1 MQTQP
6 HPAAGRSRCRGAVLP
21 PLKSTRLP
29 NPSRKRIR
37 TLHHSLRTEEAYVYW
52 CRAFIRFHRLRHPAE
67 MGGPEVG
74 AFLTWL
80 AGERGVA
87 VSTHRQA

>member
-1 MQTQP
+1 MHAQP
-6 HPAAGRSRCRGAVLP
+6 HPVAGRPQRRGAVLP
-21 PLKSTRLP
+21 PLKSTRLLDQ
-29 NPSRKRIR
+29 SRERIR
-37 TLHHSLRTEEAYVYW
+37 TLHYSLRTEEAYVYW